1 MPLTTIKSSNI
12 EDAEVKN
19 VDISPTAAIDSSKV
33 SGLDTSQLE
42 TNAFNIGI
50 LGFKMAVNE
59 IVKGLGE
66 IVKEVKEAKS
76 VNEKIKIL
84 QANDSRELRGIF
96 ELAYDN
102 RLKWALPE
110 GNPPYKPLDKSF
122 DNQGMLLQ
130 EMRRMYIF
138 LEGKANMPQARREQ
152 SFVQLLEQL
161 DPDDAALVIQ
171 AKDRK
176 ILGCSKSTVKKAFH
190 ADFFLDDPANQDTK

>member
-1 MPLTTIKSSNI
+1 MALQNP
-12 EDAEVKN
+12 
-19 VDISPTAAIDSSKV
+19 
-33 SGLDTSQLE
+33 
-42 TNAFNIGI
+42 NALNA
-50 LGFKMAVNE
+50 K
-59 IVKGLGE
+59 KDGLGE
-66 IVKEVKEAKS
+66 IIQVVKEAKS

-110 GNPPYKPLDKSF
+110 GTPPYKPLDKSF
-122 DNQGMLLQ
+122 DNQGMLHT

-138 LEGKANMPQARREQ
+138 LEGKANMSQAKREQ

-161 DPDDAALVIQ
+161 DPDDAALVVQ

-190 ADFFLDDPANQDTK
+190 ADFFLDDPQNQDTK

>member
-1 MPLTTIKSSNI
+1 
-12 EDAEVKN
+12 
-19 VDISPTAAIDSSKV
+19 
-33 SGLDTSQLE
+33 
-42 TNAFNIGI
+42 
-50 LGFKMAVNE
+50 MAVNE

-110 GNPPYKPLDKSF
+110 GTPPYKPLDKSF

-138 LEGKANMPQARREQ
+138 LEG
-152 SFVQLLEQL
+152 
-161 DPDDAALVIQ
+161 
-171 AKDRK
+171 
-176 ILGCSKSTVKKAFH
+176 
-190 ADFFLDDPANQDTK
+190 

>member
-1 MPLTTIKSSNI
+1 M
-12 EDAEVKN
+12 AELQN
-19 VDISPTAAIDSSKV
+19 P
-33 SGLDTSQLE
+33 
-42 TNAFNIGI
+42 NALNA
-50 LGFKMAVNE
+50 K
-59 IVKGLGE
+59 KDGLGE
-66 IVKEVKEAKS
+66 IIQTVKEAKS

-110 GNPPYKPLDKSF
+110 GTPPYKPLDKSF
-122 DNQGMLLQ
+122 DNQGMLHT

-161 DPDDAALVIQ
+161 DPDDAAI
-171 AKDRK
+171 AKLCESGTCTPRALE
-176 ILGCSKSTVKKAFH
+176 IIS
-190 ADFFLDDPANQDTK
+190 

>member
-1 MPLTTIKSSNI
+1 
-12 EDAEVKN
+12 
-19 VDISPTAAIDSSKV
+19 
-33 SGLDTSQLE
+33 
-42 TNAFNIGI
+42 
-50 LGFKMAVNE
+50 MAVNE

-66 IVKEVKEAKS
+66 IIKEVKEAKS

-110 GNPPYKPLDKSF
+110 GKPPYKPLDKSF
-122 DNQGMLLQ
+122 DNQQMLLQ

-138 LEGKANMPQARREQ
+138 LEGKANMPQAKREQ

-161 DPDDAALVIQ
+161 DPDDAELVIQ

-176 ILGCSKSTVKKAFH
+176 ILGCSKKTVKAAFH
-190 ADFFLDDPANQDTK
+190 ADFFLDDPQNQDTK

>member
-1 MPLTTIKSSNI
+1 
-12 EDAEVKN
+12 
-19 VDISPTAAIDSSKV
+19 
-33 SGLDTSQLE
+33 
-42 TNAFNIGI
+42 
-50 LGFKMAVNE
+50 MAVNE
-59 IVKGLGE
+59 LLKGLGE
-66 IVKEVKEAKS
+66 IIKEVKEAKS

-122 DNQGMLLQ
+122 DNQGMLLS